1 MDKWLDNPWFL
12 KALALLLAFLLFL
25 SVSSTDPGKPGDVNV
40 PSDENSETIAD
51 VPVKSYYDTEN
62 LVVSGVPKTV
72 DITIEGPKNIVQQA
86 RALRDFE
93 VFVDLTK
100 EGMGNHQVQLQI
112 KDISEK
118 LEVTIDPSYIT
129 VSIQERVTK
138 EYKVNADYNTSMI
151 QDGYIAGTASVEP
164 SNVKITG
171 AKNIIDTISYVKANV
186 TLNDN
191 LSENLTREAGVL
203 VLDKDMNKLNV
214 TVEPETVEVTIPVKP
229 SSKDVPIDIITK
241 GEPPEGVTIESITSN
256 VKEATIMANPDVL
269 KGVSKV
275 RVEVDVSNVTEDTE
289 VTLPVIISNGVVSVS
304 PETAK
309 LSIKVEKQEEK
320 KVTNIPITIE
330 GQSED
335 YEVEFLNPEN
345 GRSSV
350 TVTGQ
355 AESVESLDESDFKF
369 LIDVSGLEEGEHTVD
384 IQSSAPKDVEWKP
397 SIEQANISITKK
409 EEETQAE

>member
-25 SVSSTDPGKPGDVNV
+25 SVSSTGSDKPGDVNV

-62 LVVSGVPKTV
+62 LVVSGVPETV

-100 EGMGNHQVQLQI
+100 EEMGNHQVQLQI

-118 LEVTIDPSYIT
+118 LEVTIEPSYVT

-151 QDGYIAGTASVEP
+151 QDGYIAGTPSVEP

-171 AKNIIDTISYVKANV
+171 AKDIIDTISYVKANV
-186 TLNDN
+186 ALNDN

-214 TVEPETVEVTIPVKP
+214 KVEPETVEVTIPVKS
-229 SSKDVPIDIITK
+229 SSKKVPIDIISK
-241 GEPPEGVTIESITSN
+241 GEPPEDVTIKSITSN
-256 VKEATIMANPDVL
+256 VKEATIIANPDVL
-269 KGVSKV
+269 KNVGKV
-275 RVEVDVSNVTEDTE
+275 RVEVDVSNITEDTE

-345 GRSSV
+345 GLSSV

-355 AESVESLDESDFKF
+355 AKSVADLDESDFQF
-369 LIDVSGLEEGEHTVD
+369 LIDVAGLEEGEHTVD
-384 IQSSAPKDVEWKP
+384 IQASATEDVDWKP
-397 SIEQANISITKK
+397 EIEQANISITKK

>member
-1 MDKWLDNPWFL
+1 
-12 KALALLLAFLLFL
+12 
-25 SVSSTDPGKPGDVNV
+25 
-40 PSDENSETIAD
+40 
-51 VPVKSYYDTEN
+51 
-62 LVVSGVPKTV
+62 
-72 DITIEGPKNIVQQA
+72 
-86 RALRDFE
+86 
-93 VFVDLTK
+93 
-100 EGMGNHQVQLQI
+100 
-112 KDISEK
+112 
-118 LEVTIDPSYIT
+118 
-129 VSIQERVTK
+129 
-138 EYKVNADYNTSMI
+138 
-151 QDGYIAGTASVEP
+151 
-164 SNVKITG
+164 
-171 AKNIIDTISYVKANV
+171 
-186 TLNDN
+186 
-191 LSENLTREAGVL
+191 
-203 VLDKDMNKLNV
+203 
-214 TVEPETVEVTIPVKP
+214 
-229 SSKDVPIDIITK
+229 
-241 GEPPEGVTIESITSN
+241 
-256 VKEATIMANPDVL
+256 
-269 KGVSKV
+269 
-275 RVEVDVSNVTEDTE
+275 VEVDVSNVTEDTE